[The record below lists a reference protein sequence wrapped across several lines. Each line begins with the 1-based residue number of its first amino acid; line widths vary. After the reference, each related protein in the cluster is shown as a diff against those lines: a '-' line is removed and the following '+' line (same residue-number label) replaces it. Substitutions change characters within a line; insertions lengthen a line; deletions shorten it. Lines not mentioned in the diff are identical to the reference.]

1 MRQVWLFSQTR
12 WVGLFFFFFC
22 FFPHFIVLAFYLR
35 NIWIIIYHPSV
46 ALVFIYF
53 QSRYRLFWGESACSV
68 LHFNE
73 DGENWAELCFPSV
86 LGYFCYIN
94 SANLFFFLCT
104 NQDFPRCDLL
114 IIMGTSLQVQ
124 PFAGLV
130 GRYCTFTTPLVN
142 DTAAV
147 ITTAS
152 DGYSPTSCLT
162 LKTTLNINDFN

>member
-1 MRQVWLFSQTR
+1 MRQVWQFSQTR

-94 SANLFFFLCT
+94 SANLFFFMYQPGLPSLRSAHYYGDVSAGPAICR
-104 NQDFPRCDLL
+104 PRGQVLHFHYPAGQRHRC
-114 IIMGTSLQVQ
+114 SNNNCVWRLQ
-124 PFAGLV
+124 
-130 GRYCTFTTPLVN
+130 
-142 DTAAV
+142 
-147 ITTAS
+147 S
-152 DGYSPTSCLT
+152 DKLSHTE
-162 LKTTLNINDFN
+162 NHFEH